1 MDQLQTL
8 FSDPFTL
15 LMLAALGV
23 LIIFMFRSNR
33 KRQAAARDLQS
44 NMQPGVEVML
54 QSGIFGTIVAID
66 EETNRVTVQS
76 GPGTQLIVHRNA
88 VANVVPVAP
97 AEQSVTPADDDPE
110 FGERSGDDEA
120 PEQND
125 KK

>member
-76 GPGTQLIVHRNA
+76 APGTQLIVHRNA

>member
-54 QSGIFGTIVAID
+54 QSGIFGTIVGID

>member
-97 AEQSVTPADDDPE
+97 AEQSVTPADDDPA